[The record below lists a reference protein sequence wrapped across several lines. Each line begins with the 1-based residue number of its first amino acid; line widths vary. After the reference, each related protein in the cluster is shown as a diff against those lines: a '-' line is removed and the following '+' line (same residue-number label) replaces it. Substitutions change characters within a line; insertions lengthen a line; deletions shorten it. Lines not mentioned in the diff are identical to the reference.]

1 MKRNVLMMA
10 LMGFGLS
17 ACQSYTAQMQPQQHS
32 RIKISPMQQWSALQ
46 DVGYD
51 GVKPEKVTDY
61 LLLGKN
67 AQQREQARQLLKA
80 QLQHDPSGEKEL
92 LYIANLMQVIEL
104 EPGWADEIRKTL
116 WARQQRRGDV
126 MYELITFYARYPQQP
141 GYADLRQLVSQSDKR
156 LAPNQRAWLWAM
168 VRLPEMMKTQ
178 TTAAELRSMCQQIS
192 FNTPAFGYVQPSDLQ
207 LCRRAQLMV
216 LRQNGS
222 NDWPE
227 LFTAVS
233 SELKSGRLLDSD
245 LLPLMQILQ
254 STVAGAPMNEQ
265 ALALGRLAQPQN
277 HDVALAVISIL
288 LSQPGDEVETKRLE
302 QQLRQL
308 QQQGDPQASYL
319 LGRLYLEGRRKATD
333 PVLAEKMLK
342 AAADLPEANYLLGR
356 LYLSGLLTGTPQIQ
370 QGVDLLVQAARQGH
384 ARADEALAI
393 AFHNAPGVKANP
405 VYAWVFSSLA
415 QQKLN
420 SPSLQQLRSSLVLD
434 KQHQLQANTLLMQ
447 ELRARNVDG
456 MPLSIVPQLAS
467 DGDGTNSEEQNRNDS
482 ELVNNF

>member
-32 RIKISPMQQWSALQ
+32 RIKISPTQQWSALQ
-46 DVGYD
+46 DMGYD
-51 GVKPEKVTDY
+51 GVKSEKVTDY

-104 EPGWADEIRKTL
+104 EPDWTDEIRNTL
-116 WARQQRRGDV
+116 WVRQQRRGDV
-126 MYELITFYARYPQQP
+126 MYELITFYARNPQQP
-141 GYADLRQLVSQSDKR
+141 GYADLRQLVLQSDKR
-156 LAPNQRAWLWAM
+156 LAPNQRTWLWAM
-168 VRLPEMMKTQ
+168 VRLPDMLKTQ

-207 LCRRAQLMV
+207 LCRRAQLML
-216 LRQNGS
+216 LRQNSSNKNGG

-227 LFTAVS
+227 LYTAIS
-233 SELKSGRLLDSD
+233 AELKGRRLLDSD

-254 STVAGAPMNEQ
+254 SSVAGAPMNEQ

-277 HDVALAVISIL
+277 HDVALAVIAIL
-288 LSQPGDEVETKRLE
+288 LSQPGDETETKRLE
-302 QQLRQL
+302 QQLLQL
-308 QQQGDPQASYL
+308 QQQGDPQAAYL
-319 LGRLYLEGRRKATD
+319 LGQ
-333 PVLAEKMLK
+333 
-342 AAADLPEANYLLGR
+342 

-370 QGVDLLVQAARQGH
+370 QGVNLLVQAARQGY

-405 VYAWVFSSLA
+405 VYAWVFTSLA

-434 KQHQLQANTLLMQ
+434 KQHQQQAHELLTQ

-456 MPLSIVPQLAS
+456 MPLSVVPQLLS
-467 DGDGTNSEEQNRNDS
+467 EGDETNSEEQKRNDS

>member
-32 RIKISPMQQWSALQ
+32 RIKISPTQQWSALQ

-104 EPGWADEIRKTL
+104 EPGWADEIRNTL
-116 WARQQRRGDV
+116 WARQQRRSDV

-141 GYADLRQLVSQSDKR
+141 GYSDLHRLVSQSDKR
-156 LAPNQRAWLWAM
+156 LASNQRSWLWAM
-168 VRLPEMMKTQ
+168 VRLPDMLKTQ
-178 TTAAELRSMCQQIS
+178 TTAAELHSMCQQIS

-207 LCRRAQLMV
+207 LCRRAQLML
-216 LRQNGS
+216 LRQNGG

-227 LFTAVS
+227 LYTAIS
-233 SELKSGRLLDSD
+233 AELKGRRLLDSD

-254 STVAGAPMNEQ
+254 SSVAGAPMNEQ

-288 LSQPGDEVETKRLE
+288 LSQPGDETETKHLE
-302 QQLRQL
+302 QQLLQL

-319 LGRLYLEGRRKATD
+319 LGRLYLEGRRKEAD
-333 PVLAEKMLK
+333 PVVAEKMLK

-393 AFHNAPGVKANP
+393 AFHNTPGVKANP
-405 VYAWVFSSLA
+405 VYAWVFTSLA

-434 KQHQLQANTLLMQ
+434 KRHQQQAHELLTQ

-456 MPLSIVPQLAS
+456 MPLSTVPQLAS
-467 DGDGTNSEEQNRNDS
+467 EGDGTNSEEQKRNDS

>member
-10 LMGFGLS
+10 LMSFGLS

-32 RIKISPMQQWSALQ
+32 RIKISPTQQWSALQ

-51 GVKPEKVTDY
+51 GVKSEKVTDY

-92 LYIANLMQVIEL
+92 LYIANLMQVIDL
-104 EPGWADEIRKTL
+104 EPGWADEIRNTL
-116 WARQQRRGDV
+116 WVRQQRRGDV
-126 MYELITFYARYPQQP
+126 MYELITFYAQYPQQP
-141 GYADLRQLVSQSDKR
+141 SYADLRQLILQSDKR
-156 LAPNQRAWLWAM
+156 LAPNQRTWLWAM
-168 VRLPEMMKTQ
+168 VRLPDMLKIQ

-207 LCRRAQLMV
+207 LCRRAQLML
-216 LRQNGS
+216 LRQNS
-222 NDWPE
+222 SNKNSNNDWPE
-227 LFTAVS
+227 LFTAIS
-233 SELKSGRLLDSD
+233 AELKGGRLLDSD

-254 STVAGAPMNEQ
+254 SSVAGAPMNEQ

-277 HDVALAVISIL
+277 HDVALAVIAIL
-288 LSQPGDEVETKRLE
+288 LSQPGDETETKRLE
-302 QQLRQL
+302 QQLLQL
-308 QQQGDPQASYL
+308 QQQGDPQAAYL
-319 LGRLYLEGRRKATD
+319 LGQ
-333 PVLAEKMLK
+333 
-342 AAADLPEANYLLGR
+342 

-370 QGVDLLVQAARQGH
+370 QGVNLLVQAARQGY

-405 VYAWVFSSLA
+405 VYAWVFTSLA

-434 KQHQLQANTLLMQ
+434 KQHQQQAHELLTQ

-456 MPLSIVPQLAS
+456 MPLSVVPQLLS
-467 DGDGTNSEEQNRNDS
+467 EGDETNSEEQKRNDS

>member
-32 RIKISPMQQWSALQ
+32 RIKISPTQQWSALQ

-67 AQQREQARQLLKA
+67 AQQREQARLLLKA

-104 EPGWADEIRKTL
+104 EPGWADEIRNTL

-141 GYADLRQLVSQSDKR
+141 GYSDLRQLVSQSDKQ
-156 LAPNQRAWLWAM
+156 LAPNQRSWLWAM
-168 VRLPEMMKTQ
+168 VRLPDMLKTQ

-207 LCRRAQLMV
+207 LCRRAQLML
-216 LRQNGS
+216 LRQNGG

-227 LFTAVS
+227 LYTAIS
-233 SELKSGRLLDSD
+233 AELKGRRLLDSD

-254 STVAGAPMNEQ
+254 SSDAGAPMNEQ

-277 HDVALAVISIL
+277 HDVALAVIALL
-288 LSQPGDEVETKRLE
+288 LSQPGDETETKHLE
-302 QQLRQL
+302 QQLLQL

-319 LGRLYLEGRRKATD
+319 LGRLYLEGRRKAAD

-370 QGVDLLVQAARQGH
+370 QGVDLLVQAARQGYV
-384 ARADEALAI
+384 RADEALAI
-393 AFHNAPGVKANP
+393 AFHNTPGVKANP
-405 VYAWVFSSLA
+405 VYAWVFTSLA

-434 KQHQLQANTLLMQ
+434 KQHQQQAHELLTQ

-456 MPLSIVPQLAS
+456 MPLSIAPQLALE
-467 DGDGTNSEEQNRNDS
+467 GERTNTEEQKRNDS